1 MNGITTTLLALPD
14 EGRLLILSLVTAGV
28 TWILLKLSE
37 VFKIDLSG
45 YANLIATAL
54 APIIVTIVEGYLQ
67 LIPAALDNVVLTLIH
82 LVVLLLGSLGFFWVA
97 KRKPAPSLR

>member
-1 MNGITTTLLALPD
+1 MNGITDTLLALPD

-67 LIPAALDNVVLTLIH
+67 MIPPALDNVVLTLIH
-82 LVVLLLGSLGFFWVA
+82 LAVLLLGSLGLFWVA
-97 KRKPAPSLR
+97 KRKPAPSLQ